1 MNEGKCLTVI
11 LKNSQTKCGSNLK
24 SRYGLTF
31 QGTCA
36 DLYVDDEVKKLAT
49 MMTPGQ
55 VKLTKPDKIDD
66 SFKKFT
72 ERVRQNLQR
81 YYLSGHDQ

>member
-1 MNEGKCLTVI
+1 MFDSHSEKN
-11 LKNSQTKCGSNLK
+11 LKAKCGSNLT
-24 SRYGLTF
+24 SYGLTL

-72 ERVRQNLQR
+72 ERVRQNLHVIFC
-81 YYLSGHDQ
+81 LNMISK